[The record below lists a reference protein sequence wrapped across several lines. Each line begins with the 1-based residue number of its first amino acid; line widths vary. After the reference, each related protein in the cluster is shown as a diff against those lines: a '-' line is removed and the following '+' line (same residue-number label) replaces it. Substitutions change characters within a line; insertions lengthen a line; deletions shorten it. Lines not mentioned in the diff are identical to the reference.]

1 MNNQEIITRLNAHL
15 KEVNEMLALGD
26 MGLLKSEE
34 MYATKYRIEDDI
46 KSLAPNFDKIEALK
60 IEKAISSWRSPS
72 KTGMFLNAAQVNPEI
87 GGLHILIQELINAK
101 GGPQQVTPVPVPE
114 LKITGS
120 TINQAIEDAKTLL
133 SVQGA
138 TSALDRVHTVLHGYL
153 KNVAKEAGIIFPE
166 DATLNQLLKELKNKH
181 PALTTTDENID
192 HILKSMANI
201 LDKLNPL
208 RNNASLAHPN
218 PVLLNPDEA
227 MLVINIVNT
236 LLGYLDG
243 KFTKKS

>member
-1 MNNQEIITRLNAHL
+1 MTSQEIIAKLNSSLA
-15 KEVNEMLALGD
+15 EVNEMFALGD

-34 MYATKYRIEDDI
+34 MYGTKYRIEDEI
-46 KSLAPNFDKIEALK
+46 KTLAPHFGKIEALK
-60 IEKAISSWRSPS
+60 IEKAISPWKSVP
-72 KTGMFLNAAQVNPEI
+72 KTGMFLNAGQVNPVI
-87 GGLHILIQELINAK
+87 NGLHILIQELINAK
-101 GGPQQVTPVPVPE
+101 GGSEQIAPVPVPE

-133 SVQGA
+133 STQGA

-153 KNVAKEAGIIFPE
+153 ENVAKEAGITYPE
-166 DATLNQLLKELKNKH
+166 DATLNQLLKELKSQH
-181 PALTTTDENID
+181 PALKTTDENTD

-227 MLVINIVNT
+227 MLVINTVNT
-236 LLGYLDG
+236 LLGYLNS
-243 KFTKKS
+243 KFTKQN